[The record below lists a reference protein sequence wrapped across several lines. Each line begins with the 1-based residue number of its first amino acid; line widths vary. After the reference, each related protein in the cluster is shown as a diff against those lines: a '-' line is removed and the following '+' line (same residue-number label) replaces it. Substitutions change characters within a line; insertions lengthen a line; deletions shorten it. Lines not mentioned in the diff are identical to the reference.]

1 MKNQL
6 LLLAGALVLCF
17 AISCKP
23 KNAGVETGNV
33 ETASPDT
40 LRYEVRRAAKRHC
53 VNDEQCA
60 DFTIFYLT
68 MSGNNA
74 AMAATVRSRVQA
86 RTVLGLGGNPNAPVE
101 LAIDSMGNQFIEE
114 FIQLKRDQPKQTFNQ
129 SVQVTSNVLLN
140 TPRIMTTRVNFYSF
154 TGGAHPNIASV
165 LQSFDLQRDGAE
177 LGAADLLSDT
187 SAVLPMLEKAFL
199 ENKMMQANDDITK
212 LLSPGLKRL
221 PLPASVAVARD
232 GIWFVYNE
240 GEVAPRAV
248 GSTDI
253 LLRWEQLGQLADK
266 SKWLP

>member
-6 LLLAGALVLCF
+6 LLLSGALFLL
-17 AISCKP
+17 AILACKP
-23 KNAGVETGNV
+23 KNAGETGNV
-33 ETASPDT
+33 EVASPDT

-60 DFTIFYLT
+60 DFTVFYLT

-74 AMAATVRSRVQA
+74 ALAATVRTRVQA
-86 RTVLGLGGNPNAPVE
+86 RTLLGLGGSPDAQAE
-101 LAIDSMGNQFIEE
+101 LAIDALGNKFIED
-114 FIQLKRDQPKQTFNQ
+114 FIQLKRDNPKQTSNQ
-129 SVQVTSNVLLN
+129 NVQVTSNVLLN

-177 LGAADLLSDT
+177 LGAADILSDT
-187 SAVLPMLEKAFL
+187 SAVVSMLEKAFK
-199 ENKMMQANDDITK
+199 EAKMMQANDDITK
-212 LLSPGLKRL
+212 LLLPGMKNL
-221 PLPASVAVARD
+221 PLPASVAVVRE